1 MKIGY
6 SRVSS
11 TEQNLEVQ
19 IKQLEEMGCEK
30 IFKEKISGKS
40 ADRPELISMMSFA
53 RLGDVIHVTKTDRL
67 ARSTIDALQ
76 IADKLEAQGVGLVLH
91 DLGDININSDVG
103 RVIYTVISSFAEL
116 EKNRI
121 LQRCNEGRALA
132 KAQGKHLGRFKNE
145 KLHTQIKECFDKGM
159 NKNLISK
166 TLKCSRTTVYR
177 VLQAGISFNAS
188 IKN

>member
-40 ADRPELISMMSFA
+40 ADRPELITMMAFA
-53 RLGDVIHVTKTDRL
+53 RAGDVIHVTKTDRL

-76 IADKLEAQGVGLVLH
+76 IADKLEKKGVGLVLH
-91 DLGDININSDVG
+91 DLGDIDINSDCG
-103 RVIYTVISSFAEL
+103 KILYTVISSFGEL
-116 EKNRI
+116 ERKRI

-132 KAQGKHLGRFKNE
+132 KAKGKHLGRYKNI
-145 KLHTQIKECFDKGM
+145 KLHAQIKEYFAKGM

-166 TLKCSRTTVYR
+166 TLGCSRTTVYR
-177 VLQAGISFNAS
+177 VLM
-188 IKN
+188 

>member
-6 SRVSS
+6 ARVSS

-19 IKQLEEMGCEK
+19 LQQLEKIGCEK
-30 IFKEKISGKS
+30 IYKEKISGKS
-40 ADRPELISMMSFA
+40 ADRPELISMMEFA
-53 RLGDVIHVTKTDRL
+53 RDGDVIHVTKTDRL

-76 IADKLEAQGVGLVLH
+76 IADKLEAKGVGLVLH
-91 DLGDININSDVG
+91 DLGDIDINSDCG
-103 RVIYTVISSFAEL
+103 RVLYSLVSVFSEL
-116 EKNRI
+116 ERKRI

-145 KLHTQIKECFDKGM
+145 KLHAQIKEYFAKGM

-177 VLQAGISFNAS
+177 ALAS
-188 IKN
+188 I